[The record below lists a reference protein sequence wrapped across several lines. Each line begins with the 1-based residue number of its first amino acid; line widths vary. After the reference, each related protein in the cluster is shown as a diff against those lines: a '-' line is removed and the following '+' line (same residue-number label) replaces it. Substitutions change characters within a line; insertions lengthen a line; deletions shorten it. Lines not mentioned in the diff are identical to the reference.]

1 MTPPSPNEPAYGE
14 RMKSKGGLSR
24 LTRALGYTWDGLKA
38 AYHHEHAFRQEV
50 WALAP
55 FAVAAWAL
63 PGLTLWVRALLF
75 GSLLLVLIV
84 ELLNSS
90 IEANTDHITLE
101 RHPLAKRAKDMGS
114 AAVFLALVNAGL
126 IWVTF
131 LVSAYGSRLWDWM
144 F

>member
-1 MTPPSPNEPAYGE
+1 MTPPSPNEPAYGA